1 MSTHPDEQDEGSR
14 GPGASSPAVPILTYH
29 RVHADDDP
37 TMPDVVP
44 GQYCGHVTLS
54 QFEQQMDY
62 LHHQGY
68 GTLTQDDL
76 STWLVEGIEPPPKSV
91 AINFDD
97 NRYNVLE
104 NALAVL
110 RARGFVATMFVIT
123 DLADGQ
129 ELWENDY
136 PALTWEHLGE
146 LVEAGWCIGSHTK
159 THVTFG
165 SNDRPVRDEAHA
177 IDEIEG
183 SQDVIRRR
191 LGVEVDH
198 FAYPSGTVDETADT
212 LVRQYYKTARVWQD
226 QPQAPPAA
234 GYEYVNVM
242 TDPHLLGCVHMS
254 ARMSLEQFRAA
265 VESPNPS
272 PQPEAGFGG

>member
-1 MSTHPDEQDEGSR
+1 MSTIDAKDEGPR
-14 GPGASSPAVPILTYH
+14 GPVTSQPAVPILTYH

-44 GQYCGHVTLS
+44 GQYCGHVKRS

-62 LHHQGY
+62 LHDRGFD
-68 GTLTQDDL
+68 TLTQDDL
-76 STWLVEGIEPPPKSV
+76 ATWLVDGREPPPKSV

-97 NRYNVLE
+97 NRCNVLE
-104 NALAVL
+104 NALPVL
-110 RARGFVATMFVIT
+110 RARGFVATMVVIT
-123 DLADGQ
+123 DLADGL

-136 PALTWEHLGE
+136 PALSWDDLAE

-159 THVTFG
+159 THVSFG
-165 SNDRPVRDEAHA
+165 SGFQPVHDEAHA
-177 IDEIEG
+177 IDEIAG
-183 SQDVIRRR
+183 SQEVIRRR
-191 LGVEVDH
+191 LGVECDH
-198 FAYPSGTVDETADT
+198 FAYPWGTVDEAADT
-212 LVRQYYKTARVWQD
+212 LVRHYYKTARVWQD
-226 QPQAPPAA
+226 QPQALPAA

-272 PQPEAGFGG
+272 P